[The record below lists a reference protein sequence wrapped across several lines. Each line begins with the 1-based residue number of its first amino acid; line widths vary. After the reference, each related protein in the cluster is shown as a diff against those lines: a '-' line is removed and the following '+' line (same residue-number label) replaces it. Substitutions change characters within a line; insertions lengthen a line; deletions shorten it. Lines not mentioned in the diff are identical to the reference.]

1 MERQMTISELFEM
14 RNALAVE
21 QYELYISTITNINMR
36 YRDLLTNDLGSTLV
50 KNCAWDAADIIV
62 DRFFNTRDY
71 YVSPQQMVDRII
83 CFSYENDIDPLSD
96 NAGIR
101 KMVRENTNTAE
112 VLQDIESTCYKAQ
125 KKLFEKENYVDENGK
140 IKSRYVDYKIIKKG
154 KDAYRESVGSDK
166 RDELTDISQNQL
178 DKPLQVDH
186 AQAVATATYNSRYL
200 NQEAT
205 QELKN
210 FYNSPPNFQMLNS
223 SANQSKSD
231 VRVFSDGHTVIS
243 EKTLVKERH
252 ELTDKL
258 RREIQREKGISQKE
272 ALKAAQEQAKKI
284 ISEKYQDITYKA
296 TAEQLA
302 QATCDQWENSAS
314 AKENLVK
321 NGILDENGKVKPEVR
336 ERLEKN
342 LRKSMNAESKVILK
356 NTDYK
361 KVAEDA
367 GKYTKSAV
375 RKIIIGQVVYYVLPP
390 LVFET
395 RSLSSRKKMTLDI
408 FLREIKKSGRR
419 IVHYVVSKLGDIF
432 KGIAG
437 NTFNKFLKT
446 FFDIIIET
454 VKETVKRILKI
465 IKQLVL
471 SLVNCIRI
479 ITNKNATPAQKADS
493 VSKLMSVTVSTV
505 VLEILFEWM
514 ENQFGL
520 PDVLMEP
527 LQIIVTILV
536 TNIIMLILQKADLF
550 DVQYGLL
557 VSNIQTIF
565 EQENQIYLEE
575 SDRLKQ
581 QSDREAE
588 EYMDGLHEEIAKIE
602 NSLAD
607 FDPFEGDACIE
618 LSKLNEIYEMGIDF
632 KKEWIDFCDNGLVV
646 GGD

>member
-1 MERQMTISELFEM
+1 MTISELFDM
-14 RNALAVE
+14 RNALAME

-36 YRDLLTNDLGSTLV
+36 YRDLLTNDFGTTLV
-50 KNCAWDAADIIV
+50 KNCAWDAADIII
-62 DRFFNTRDY
+62 DRFFNTRDF
-71 YVSPQQMVDRII
+71 YVSPQQMYERI
-83 CFSYENDIDPLSD
+83 CSFSYENDIDPLKD

-101 KMVRENTNTAE
+101 KMLRENLNTSE
-112 VLQDIESTCYKAQ
+112 VLYDIEKTCREAQ
-125 KKLFEKENYVDENGK
+125 KTLFPKENYTDKNGK
-140 IKSRYVDYKIIKKG
+140 TSKRYVDYQMINDG
-154 KDAYRESVGSDK
+154 KAKYRNESDM
-166 RDELTDISQNQL
+166 RDELTGKPQEQL
-178 DKPLQVDH
+178 DHALEVDH
-186 AQAVATATYNSRYL
+186 VQATATATYNSRYL
-200 NQEAT
+200 QRGAEET
-205 QELKN
+205 LKQ
-210 FYNSPPNFQMLNS
+210 FYNSSDNFQLLNK
-223 SANQSKSD
+223 SANGSKGD

-258 RREIQREKGISQKE
+258 RREIQREKGTSQSEARKE
-272 ALKAAQEQAKKI
+272 ARKQAEKI
-284 ISEKYQDITYKA
+284 INDKYHDITYKA
-296 TAEQLA
+296 TAEQQA
-302 QATCDQWENSAS
+302 QAICDQWENSTS
-314 AKENLVK
+314 AKENLVL
-321 NGILDENGKVKPEVR
+321 NGILDENGKVKPDVR

-342 LRKSMNAESKVILK
+342 LRESMNAESKVILK

-408 FLREIKKSGRR
+408 FLREIKKSGSR
-419 IVHYVVSKLGDIF
+419 IARYVVGKLSDIF
-432 KGIAG
+432 KHIAG

-471 SLVNCIRI
+471 SLTNCVRI
-479 ITNKNATPAQKADS
+479 IADKSATPSQKADS
-493 VSKLMSVTVSTV
+493 VSKLMSATVSTI
-505 VLEILFEWM
+505 VLEVLFEWM
-514 ENQFGL
+514 EKQFGL
-520 PDVLMEP
+520 PDILMEP

-536 TNIIMLILQKADLF
+536 TNLIMLILQKADLF

-575 SDRLKQ
+575 SNRLKQ
-581 QSDREAE
+581 QGEREAE
-588 EYMDGLHEEIAKIE
+588 EYMGKLHEQIANIE
-602 NSLAD
+602 SSLTD
-607 FDPFEGDACIE
+607 FDPFEDDACIE
-618 LSKLNEIYEMGIDF
+618 LSKLNEIYQMGIDF
-632 KKEWIDFCDNGLVV
+632 KKEWIDFCQSGVVV
-646 GGD
+646 GGN

>member
-1 MERQMTISELFEM
+1 MEQQMTISELFDM
-14 RNALAVE
+14 RNALAME

-36 YRDLLTNDLGSTLV
+36 YRDLLTNDFGTTLV
-50 KNCAWDAADIIV
+50 KNCAWDAADIII
-62 DRFFNTRDY
+62 DRFFNTRDF
-71 YVSPQQMVDRII
+71 YVSPQQMYERI
-83 CFSYENDIDPLSD
+83 CSFSYENDIDPLKD

-101 KMVRENTNTAE
+101 KMLRENLNTSE
-112 VLQDIESTCYKAQ
+112 VLYDIEKTCREAQ
-125 KKLFEKENYVDENGK
+125 KTLFPKENYTDKNGK
-140 IKSRYVDYKIIKKG
+140 TSKRYVDYQMINDG
-154 KDAYRESVGSDK
+154 KAKYRNESDM
-166 RDELTDISQNQL
+166 RDELTGKPQEQL
-178 DKPLQVDH
+178 DHALEVDH
-186 AQAVATATYNSRYL
+186 VQATATATYNSRYL
-200 NQEAT
+200 QRGAEET
-205 QELKN
+205 LKQ
-210 FYNSPPNFQMLNS
+210 FYNSSDNFQLLNK
-223 SANQSKSD
+223 SANGSKGD

-258 RREIQREKGISQKE
+258 RREIQREKGTSQSEARKE
-272 ALKAAQEQAKKI
+272 ARKQAEKI
-284 ISEKYQDITYKA
+284 INDKYHDITYKA
-296 TAEQLA
+296 TAEQQA
-302 QATCDQWENSAS
+302 QAICDQWENSAS

-520 PDVLMEP
+520 PNILMEP

-536 TNIIMLILQKADLF
+536 TNLIMLILQKADLF

-575 SDRLKQ
+575 SNRLKQ
-581 QSDREAE
+581 QGEREAE
-588 EYMDGLHEEIAKIE
+588 EYMGKLHEQIANIE
-602 NSLAD
+602 SSLTD
-607 FDPFEGDACIE
+607 FDPFEDDACIE
-618 LSKLNEIYEMGIDF
+618 LSKLNEIYQMGIDF
-632 KKEWIDFCDNGLVV
+632 KKEWIDFCQSGVVV
-646 GGD
+646 GGN

>member
-1 MERQMTISELFEM
+1 MDRQMTISELLDM

-36 YRDLLTNDLGSTLV
+36 YRDLLTNDFGSTLV

-101 KMVRENTNTAE
+101 KMLQENTNSADA
-112 VLQDIESTCYKAQ
+112 LQEIEKTCYKAQ
-125 KKLFEKENYVDENGK
+125 KKLFEKEKYIKNGK
-140 IKSRYVDYKIIKKG
+140 MESRYVDQKMINTGKG
-154 KDAYRESVGSDK
+154 KYRNQSDM
-166 RDELTDISQNQL
+166 RDELTDKPQEQL
-178 DKPLQVDH
+178 DHPLEVDH
-186 AQAVATATYNSRYL
+186 VQATATATYNSEYL
-200 NQEAT
+200 RQGAEEA
-205 QELKN
+205 LKQ
-210 FYNSPPNFQMLNS
+210 FYNSSDNFQLLNK
-223 SANQSKSD
+223 SANGSKGD

-243 EKTLVKERH
+243 EKALVKERH

-258 RREIQREKGISQKE
+258 RREIQREKGIGQSEARKE
-272 ALKAAQEQAKKI
+272 ARKQA
-284 ISEKYQDITYKA
+284 EKQINDKYYDITYKA
-296 TAEQLA
+296 TVEQRA
-302 QATCDQWENSAS
+302 QAICDQWENSS
-314 AKENLVK
+314 VKENLIL
-321 NGILDENGKVKPEVR
+321 NGILDENGKVRPDVR
-336 ERLEKN
+336 AKLEKN
-342 LRKSMNAESKVILK
+342 LRESMNAESKVILK

-361 KVAEDA
+361 KVAAGA
-367 GKYTKSAV
+367 GKYTKSAIK
-375 RKIIIGQVVYYVLPP
+375 KIIVGQVVYYVLPP
-390 LVFET
+390 MVFET
-395 RSLSSRKKMTLDI
+395 RTLINRKNMTLDL
-408 FLREIKKSGRR
+408 FLREIKKSGSR
-419 IVHYVVSKLGDIF
+419 IVRYVVNKLGDIF
-432 KGIAG
+432 KNIAG

-454 VKETVKRILKI
+454 VKETVRRILKI

-479 ITNKNATPAQKADS
+479 IANKNATSAQKADS
-493 VSKLMSVTVSTV
+493 VSKLMSATVSTV
-505 VLEILFEWM
+505 VLEVLFEWM
-514 ENQFGL
+514 EKQFGL
-520 PDVLMEP
+520 PDILMEP

-575 SDRLKQ
+575 SERLKQ
-581 QSDREAE
+581 QGEREAE
-588 EYMDGLHEEIAKIE
+588 EYMDGLHEEIAEIE
-602 NSLAD
+602 NNLAD